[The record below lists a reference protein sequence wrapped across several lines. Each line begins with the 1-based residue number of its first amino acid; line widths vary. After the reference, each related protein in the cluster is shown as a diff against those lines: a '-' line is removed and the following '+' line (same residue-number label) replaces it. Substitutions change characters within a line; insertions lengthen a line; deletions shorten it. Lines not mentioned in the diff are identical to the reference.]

1 MFAVNRL
8 RKSLLSIYQKRGDK
22 KSPLT
27 GEWRAKKCECI
38 DPSTTLR
45 FAQDDTACYLPEETM
60 TLAVFRIL
68 FLSL

>member
-27 GEWRAKKCECI
+27 GEWRA
-38 DPSTTLR
+38 
-45 FAQDDTACYLPEETM
+45 
-60 TLAVFRIL
+60 
-68 FLSL
+68 